1 MALDANGHPVSRI
14 AQRKL
19 EHLRLSLEASVQS
32 TRGAG
37 FERFAFTHQALPDL
51 DLDAI
56 DTTTSFLGKPLKLP
70 FLISSMTGGAQAAGD
85 INRRLALVAQTVGI
99 AFGVGSQRAGLTH
112 KDLRPTYQVRSV
124 APDVL
129 LFANLGAVQ
138 LNYGMRKEQCLEAI
152 EMIGADA
159 LVLHLNPL
167 QEALQPEGDF
177 KGLIEK
183 IAMLCQEPPVPVIV
197 KEVGCGISE
206 QTAALLAKAGV
217 AAIDVA
223 GLGGTSFAR
232 VEAFRRERPEEVELA
247 LAFSEWGIPTAEALV
262 ATHRA
267 APQLPLIAS
276 GGLHH
281 GLDAAKAIGLG
292 ADLTG
297 FAHAVLAAASEGE
310 EPVRRLLDGFAW
322 QLRVAMFCAGAP
334 TIAALKTTPPTE
346 VG

>member
-19 EHLRLSLEASVQS
+19 DHLRLSLEASVQS

-37 FERFAFTHQALPDL
+37 FERFAFTHQALPEL

-56 DTTTSFLGKPLKLP
+56 ETSTSFLGKPLKLP

-138 LNYGMRKEQCLEAI
+138 LNYGMRKEQALEAI
-152 EMIGADA
+152 EMIG
-159 LVLHLNPL
+159 VLCKEL
-167 QEALQPEGDF
+167 
-177 KGLIEK
+177 
-183 IAMLCQEPPVPVIV
+183 PVPVIV

-206 QTAALLAKAGV
+206 RTARLLAVAGV

-247 LAFSEWGIPTAEALV
+247 LAFSEWGIPTSEALV
-262 ATHRA
+262 VTHRA

-334 TIAALKTTPPTE
+334 NIAALHANPPTE
-346 VG
+346 IK

>member
-1 MALDANGHPVSRI
+1 MALDATGHPVSKI

-37 FERFAFTHQALPDL
+37 FERFAFTHQALPEL

-56 DTTTSFLGKPLKLP
+56 DLTTTFLGKPLKLP
-70 FLISSMTGGAQAAGD
+70 FLISSMTGGAHAAGD
-85 INRRLALVAQTVGI
+85 INRRLALVAQSVGI
-99 AFGVGSQRAGLTH
+99 AFGVGSQRAGITH
-112 KDLRPTYQVRSV
+112 KDLRATYQVRSV

-159 LVLHLNPL
+159 LVLHLTPL
-167 QEALQPEGDF
+167 QEALQPEGDHNF

-183 IAMLCQEPPVPVIV
+183 IATLCRELPVPVIV
-197 KEVGCGISE
+197 KEVGCGISAR
-206 QTAALLAKAGV
+206 TAGLRAG
-217 AAIDVA
+217 A

-262 ATHRA
+262 LTHGA

-276 GGLHH
+276 GGLKH
-281 GLDAAKAIGLG
+281 GLDAAKALGLG

-310 EPVRRLLDGFAW
+310 ESVRRLLDGFAW

-334 TIAALKTTPPTE
+334 NIAALKATPPVE
-346 VG
+346 A